1 MLSVEPLLAEP
12 REVSRTR
19 VTAFHVQAPRHLR
32 LHRSTR
38 QHPDH
43 DVPREPAH
51 LGRRPREPPVHIGG
65 DMGELR
71 RVDQLRRHTVSKSKH
86 HAPTAFRTVSK
97 SAGASSSSHRAY
109 TSRSRSMLPADA
121 IPVSSVGSCRC
132 STITRSSHR
141 YRPVIRPKSYHT

>member
-32 LHRSTR
+32 LHRRTR
-38 QHPDH
+38 QHTDH

-51 LGRRPREPPVHIGG
+51 LGRRPREPPVHVRG
-65 DMGELR
+65 DVGELR

-86 HAPTAFRTVSK
+86 RAFSHTRY
-97 SAGASSSSHRAY
+97 HRAVPGSH
-109 TSRSRSMLPADA
+109 TNWLAVWPA
-121 IPVSSVGSCRC
+121 
-132 STITRSSHR
+132 ITT
-141 YRPVIRPKSYHT
+141 PTPPATL